1 MEVAE
6 HAKVSLQGIAEAF
19 EERAPARL
27 EYSSS
32 RDATV
37 MLLWM
42 PTFDEAHPPL
52 VSRDRIAVI
61 LTEGGLLTA
70 TPSSFDLPAGV
81 SYFKDGGALRTQP
94 FPVRVALAILAT
106 AQNRFQYTVQR
117 FDDEVRRF
125 ESVPVSEGG
134 RSFLEETFILRR
146 EISAAGL
153 DVSQLRLIIRTLA
166 DGRATL
172 RGVDLSDDAFLD
184 TLAVEVEA
192 LQARLAAL
200 KDDVKSVIELHLNV
214 KSFEMN
220 RFLKL
225 LAVISCLGL
234 IPAVV
239 GGMLGMNV
247 AGNPWPVTL
256 GQVAFLVG
264 MGGTIVL
271 YAFAI
276 KGWLR

>member
-1 MEVAE
+1 
-6 HAKVSLQGIAEAF
+6 
-19 EERAPARL
+19 
-27 EYSSS
+27 
-32 RDATV
+32 

-42 PTFDEAHPPL
+42 PTFDVAHPPFVL
-52 VSRDRIAVI
+52 RDRIAVI
-61 LTEGGLLTA
+61 LTERGLLTA
-70 TPSSFDLPAGV
+70 TPTSFDLPANI
-81 SYFKDGGALRTQP
+81 SDLKDGTGQTPHP
-94 FPVRVALAILAT
+94 FPVRVVLAVLAT
-106 AQNRFQYTVQR
+106 AYSRFRYTVQR

-125 ESVPVSEGG
+125 EAVPVTEGG
-134 RSFLEETFILRR
+134 RTFLEDTFKLRR
-146 EISAAGL
+146 EIAAAGL
-153 DVSQLRLIIRTLA
+153 DLGQLSQIISLLA
-166 DGRATL
+166 NGRATL
-172 RGVDLSDDAFLD
+172 RGVNLSADVVID
-184 TLAVEVEA
+184 TLAGDVEA
-192 LQARLAAL
+192 LQARLSHL

-256 GQVAFLVG
+256 WQVAFLIG